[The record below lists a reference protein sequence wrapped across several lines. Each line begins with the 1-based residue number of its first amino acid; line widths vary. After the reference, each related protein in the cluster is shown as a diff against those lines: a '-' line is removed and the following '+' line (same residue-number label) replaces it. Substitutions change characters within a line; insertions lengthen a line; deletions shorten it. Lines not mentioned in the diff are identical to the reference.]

1 MNLWLQGYASWS
13 PNFLD
18 RPPAVCHI
26 IPVNPIATGRAI
38 WELKQPA
45 CHELGLRAQQPGT
58 VLLVCPFLGGLR
70 GLRSSGV
77 SSPVGKASSMISL
90 CFPEDPGPPLQ
101 GLPARRQAS
110 WAHFPMSVPGLR
122 VFLGNTGSPF
132 PRTATTISA
141 NLTHW
146 EFWGQCMTWRQD
158 T

>member
-1 MNLWLQGYASWS
+1 MNLRLQGYASWP

-18 RPPAVCHI
+18 RPPAVFQI
-26 IPVNPIATGRAI
+26 IPMNPIATGGPSGSSDSLHVMNWGSEPSSLALFF
-38 WELKQPA
+38 WL
-45 CHELGLRAQQPGT
+45 
-58 VLLVCPFLGGLR
+58 CPLLGGLR
-70 GLRSSGV
+70 GLRSGRV
-77 SSPVGKASSMISL
+77 PSPVGKASSVISL
-90 CFPEDPGPPLQ
+90 CLPEDPGPPFQ